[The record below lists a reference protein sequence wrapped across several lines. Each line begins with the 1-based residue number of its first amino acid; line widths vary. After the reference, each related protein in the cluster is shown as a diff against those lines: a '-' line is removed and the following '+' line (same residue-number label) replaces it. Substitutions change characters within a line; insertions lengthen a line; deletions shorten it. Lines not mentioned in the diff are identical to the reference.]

1 MSQKRPPSP
10 TLWSL
15 RPAGEH
21 AALRQLL
28 QAKGFRLRAL
38 STVRLIGRLA
48 GQSLHRALT
57 ADLRVFTSPAAV
69 RFAAKLALL
78 SESGPISIAVGE
90 GTARALRAEGVRD
103 PITPLRMDS
112 EGVLALP
119 ALAQLQGKSV
129 GLFTAP
135 GGRGL
140 LPASLTERG
149 AIVWRADV
157 YERLALPL
165 KTRVLGA
172 LADDDTA
179 ILLASSTEALG
190 HLQRGLAHLAPLKRD
205 AVWARPL
212 VVSSARL
219 GIWAKEQGFQQVLV
233 AENARPEALCDAAL
247 SLVADRSPK

>member
-1 MSQKRPPSP
+1 MNQKQPPSP

-21 AALRQLL
+21 AALRRLL
-28 QAKGFRLRAL
+28 QAKGLRLRAL
-38 STVRLIGRLA
+38 STVRLLGRPADEGLT
-48 GQSLHRALT
+48 RALA

-69 RFAAKLALL
+69 RFAAKLAVL
-78 SESGPISIAVGE
+78 SESGPINIAVGE
-90 GTARALRAEGVRD
+90 GTARALRAAGVQD
-103 PITPLRMDS
+103 PIAPVRMDS

-119 ALAQLQGKSV
+119 ALVQLQGKSV

-140 LPASLTERG
+140 LPTALEERG
-149 AIVWRADV
+149 ARVCRADV
-157 YERLALPL
+157 YARLALPL
-165 KTRVLGA
+165 KARTLGA

-190 HLQRGLAHLAPLKRD
+190 HLRRRLAHLAPLKRD
-205 AVWARPL
+205 AVLARPL

-219 GIWAKEQGFQQVLV
+219 GLWAKEQGFQQVLV
-233 AENARPEALCDAAL
+233 AENARPEALCHAAL
-247 SLVADRSPK
+247 SLVAGRSLK